1 MLRVWVRLRL
11 WFMLKACPPTCPGT
25 WACILCESLGACGGA
40 PGRWR
45 CSPAWHPPS
54 ALMSGARPWYPGLLP
69 AFNSSACV
77 CSQGGKPP
85 GRLGAAGISVLLI
98 KPRQRSDQYPT
109 LGSSQWDPWA
119 CQTKQQRS
127 NYTDRNNLQGH
138 TPSTCHLQTRWPFIT
153 GNNEIKYF
161 EADISIGPRS

>member
-54 ALMSGARPWYPGLLP
+54 ALTSGARPWCPGLLP

-109 LGSSQWDPWA
+109 LGSSSGTLGRARQNSKDLITLTGITYKVTHLLPA
-119 CQTKQQRS
+119 ISKPDGLS
-127 NYTDRNNLQGH
+127 LQA
-138 TPSTCHLQTRWPFIT
+138 TM
-153 GNNEIKYF
+153 K
-161 EADISIGPRS
+161 